1 MSHHGHSVTRKTL
14 TAAHGAVHALRDPQG
29 SAGRRSR
36 VPAQDAAGAA
46 DGQHWN
52 PDRYRRCASFVP
64 ELGRDLVDLLDPRP
78 GERVLDLGCGDG
90 TLTVRL
96 AERGCT
102 VIGVDRSAAFVAAA
116 CRRGLEVVAGDA
128 RRLHLT
134 GLPAGG
140 FDGVFSNAVLHWIR
154 QPVAVIRGV
163 HRVLRRGGRY
173 VAEFGGAGNI
183 ATVRRALHRALRR
196 HGIDPVPR
204 DPWYFP
210 TAEAYRDLLEARG
223 FSVPEMRLFSR
234 PTRVPGS
241 LTEWLQTLATPLLA
255 GLDRDTRR
263 QVAAEV
269 EAATAPYLRDADGAW
284 TVDYVRL
291 RFRAVKR

>member
-1 MSHHGHSVTRKTL
+1 METD
-14 TAAHGAVHALRDPQG
+14 APG
-29 SAGRRSR
+29 SAGGRSR
-36 VPAQDAAGAA
+36 VPAQDAADA

-52 PDRYRRCASFVP
+52 PVRYRRCASFVP
-64 ELGRDLVDLLDPRP
+64 ELGRDLVELLDPRP

-90 TLTVRL
+90 TLTARL

-116 CRRGLEVVAGDA
+116 RRRGLEVVAGDA

-134 GLPAGG
+134 ELPAGE
-140 FDGVFSNAVLHWIR
+140 FDAVFSNAVLHWIR

-163 HRVLRRGGRY
+163 HRLLRRGGRY

-183 ATVRRALHRALRR
+183 ETVRRALHRALRR
-196 HGIDPVPR
+196 HGIDPAPR

-210 TAEAYRDLLEARG
+210 TAEAYRGLLETHG
-223 FSVPEMRLFSR
+223 FAVPELRLFAR
-234 PTRVPGS
+234 PTPVPDS
-241 LTEWLQTLATPLLA
+241 LTEWLRTLATPLLS
-255 GLDRDTRR
+255 GLDRATRR
-263 QVAAEV
+263 QVEAEV
-269 EAATAPYLRDADGAW
+269 EAATAPHLRAVDGSW

>member
-1 MSHHGHSVTRKTL
+1 MSRHADAPG
-14 TAAHGAVHALRDPQG
+14 AADAV
-29 SAGRRSR
+29 
-36 VPAQDAAGAA
+36 GAA

-52 PDRYRRCASFVP
+52 PERYRRCASFVP

-90 TLTVRL
+90 TLTARL

-116 CRRGLEVVAGDA
+116 RRRGLEVVAGDA

-134 GLPAGG
+134 ELPSGE
-140 FDGVFSNAVLHWIR
+140 FDAVFSNAVLHWIR

-163 HRVLRRGGRY
+163 HRLLRRGGRF

-196 HGIDPVPR
+196 HGVDPVPR

-210 TAEAYRDLLEARG
+210 TAEAYRGLLETRG
-223 FSVPEMRLFSR
+223 FAVPEMRLFAR
-234 PTRVPGS
+234 PTPVPGS
-241 LTEWLQTLATPLLA
+241 LTEWLRTLATPLLA
-255 GLDRDTRR
+255 GLDRATRR
-263 QVAAEV
+263 QVEAEV
-269 EAATAPYLRDADGAW
+269 EAAAAPHLRAADGSW